1 MGLYEHTFLARQDLS
16 TAQVDALSDE
26 FTKILEKGEGS
37 VKKTEHWGLK
47 TLAYKIKKNRKAH
60 FVMMNIDAPPAAIKE
75 MERNVALSEDVIRQM
90 TIAVDELEE
99 GPSVQMRKADERRER
114 RERRERD

>member
-26 FTKILEKGEGS
+26 FTKILEKGDGK
-37 VKKTEHWGLK
+37 VKKTEYWGLK

-60 FVMMNIDAPPAAIKE
+60 FVMMNIDAPPAAVKE
-75 MERNVALSEDVIRQM
+75 MERQIALSEDVVRQM
-90 TIAVDELEE
+90 TIAVEELEE

>member
-26 FTKILEKGEGS
+26 FTKIIESNDGK
-37 VKKTEHWGLK
+37 VAKTEYWGLK

-60 FVMMNIDAPPAAIKE
+60 FVMLNLDAPPAAVKE
-75 MERNVALSEDVIRQM
+75 MERNIALSDDVIRHL
-90 TIAVDELEE
+90 TIRVEELEE
-99 GPSVQMRKADERRER
+99 GPSVQMRKETERRER
-114 RERRERD
+114 RERRDRD